1 MKTLHKKLLRWK
13 GTFRGLGPADSLLL
27 YAGSTPR
34 TGAAVW
40 HSHPR
45 NQIPHVHV
53 EAAKPN
59 GQNAY
64 ELHHHVG
71 VDPHSDGAG
80 DGHNDHETECSR
92 DHEHDD
98 SHDAGHW
105 HFVVPAER
113 LRVSQEL
120 LTYSKSE
127 IWVTLHDL
135 ADSAIAF
142 RPASSARAPPD
153 CI

>member
-1 MKTLHKKLLRWK
+1 MKALHRKLLRWK
-13 GTFRGLGPADSLLL
+13 GTFRSLSPADLLLL
-27 YAGSTPR
+27 YARSTPR
-34 TGAAVW
+34 SGCAVW

-64 ELHHHVG
+64 ELHHDVG
-71 VDPHSDGAG
+71 VDSHSDGAG
-80 DGHNDHETECSR
+80 DGHSDRETERSR

-120 LTYSKSE
+120 LAYSKS
-127 IWVTLHDL
+127 
-135 ADSAIAF
+135 
-142 RPASSARAPPD
+142 
-153 CI
+153 